1 MDRKWKSLDEN
12 LRPFH
17 PWESVLRF
25 LSAVCARATV
35 SFLSLSLCLCLC
47 VLSAT
52 SQLLCW
58 FLSLSLSLSLSQYFS
73 TTVTAALCCYP
84 ILQNS
89 SCLGVLQHCLQT
101 KAFFFLFLSNLAAR
115 FFTTPSSFSFLPSF
129 LVFLLFLTT
138 PSELSLLAFF
148 SHYVKTF
155 YFLGSLDICRKWCHR
170 FLSLSLSLSL

>member
-17 PWESVLRF
+17 PWKSVLRF

-35 SFLSLSLCLCLC
+35 SSSLSLCLCA
-47 VLSAT
+47 LSAA
-52 SQLLCW
+52 SQLLCC
-58 FLSLSLSLSLSQYFS
+58 FVSLSVSLSLS

-84 ILQNS
+84 IVQNS

-101 KAFFFLFLSNLAAR
+101 KAFFFLF
-115 FFTTPSSFSFLPSF
+115 SFKPCCKFLHNPIFIFLPSF

-138 PSELSLLAFF
+138 PSELFFFGLL
-148 SHYVKTF
+148 
-155 YFLGSLDICRKWCHR
+155 
-170 FLSLSLSLSL
+170 

>member
-17 PWESVLRF
+17 PWKSVLRF

-35 SFLSLSLCLCLC
+35 SSSLSLCVCAF
-47 VLSAT
+47 VL
-52 SQLLCW
+52 QLLSCSAAS
-58 FLSLSLSLSLSQYFS
+58 SLSLSLS

-101 KAFFFLFLSNLAAR
+101 RAFFFLF
-115 FFTTPSSFSFLPSF
+115 SFKPCCKFLHNPIFIFLPSF
-129 LVFLLFLTT
+129 LPSLCFFCFSQPHLSSLFW
-138 PSELSLLAFF
+138 PSL
-148 SHYVKTF
+148 V
-155 YFLGSLDICRKWCHR
+155 IM
-170 FLSLSLSLSL
+170 